1 MITVGMWYC
10 CFQLPFSRFSIVSIS
25 VFVTPF
31 HFLVSYMP
39 ATSVTSCY
47 NRLCY
52 TVLLVVNTELI
63 LVTSVTVDLVDCA
76 FSACCVVHMCVFW
89 AVLSACCEAVRA
101 CASYS

>member
-1 MITVGMWYC
+1 
-10 CFQLPFSRFSIVSIS
+10 VSIS

-52 TVLLVVNTELI
+52 TVLLFAQCVIYINFFLLLVVNTELI